1 MTYHFSN
8 LPHYI
13 DTFYKLYIYLT
24 RQITLSHKTRIYYTN
39 ANIKC
44 IAIHQLHDIKRTCM
58 YELFQSLSHISL
70 SFTGSSVILG
80 SCQFSLICNNVII
93 SIHPIIKLP

>member
-1 MTYHFSN
+1 MTYYFSN

-24 RQITLSHKTRIYYTN
+24 RQITLSLKTRIYYTN

-44 IAIHQLHDIKRTCM
+44 SSYITLKELVCM
-58 YELFQSLSHISL
+58 N
-70 SFTGSSVILG
+70 SS
-80 SCQFSLICNNVII
+80 N
-93 SIHPIIKLP
+93 H